1 LAARAVLKEHERRNA
16 MIKFSRVLQA
26 AAAAGTVLLFGFATS
41 ASAQATYTD
50 EQQIGPDRTAA
61 IQCDAWGDRCA
72 QVICRE
78 STGRCDTTG
87 VAYYRPAYDG
97 YYSTRMVCD
106 QNEQNCHYL
115 APGE

>member
-1 LAARAVLKEHERRNA
+1 MVG
-16 MIKFSRVLQA
+16 FSRALQA
-26 AAAAGTVLLFGFATS
+26 AAAAGLMSLVAGATS

-50 EQQIGPDRTAA
+50 EQQIGRDRTAA
-61 IQCDAWGDRCA
+61 VQCDAWGDRCA
-72 QVICRE
+72 QVICRD
-78 STGRCDTTG
+78 STGRCHTTG

-106 QNEQNCHYL
+106 RNEANCHYL

>member
-1 LAARAVLKEHERRNA
+1 
-16 MIKFSRVLQA
+16 MIRFPHSLQA
-26 AAAAGTVLLFGFATS
+26 AAAAGTISLFSFA

-61 IQCDAWGDRCA
+61 VQCDAWGDRCA

-78 STGRCDTTG
+78 GTGRCRTTG

-106 QNEQNCHYL
+106 RSEENCHYL